1 MSCPV
6 NQCNRTNPFVDSQ
19 GIRKANKDLVK
30 HYDAEPLPTLIG
42 KPERIAALNA
52 RILEDEKRTNM
63 AAALTRGEIP
73 VSPDVSPDVSTA
85 GYRVRFK
92 IEIAE
97 EAAEDIPEAILNTI
111 QVCPSNDFIIPEEI
125 LNENKHLFVTVATQ
139 SPSVPMS
146 AEVTNDCDA
155 VAMVSTTGVDDLPM
169 VPVLINLGDN
179 AQKDIEVTLFVGR
192 TQQNPDDDQPK

>member
-1 MSCPV
+1 MGCPV
-6 NQCNRTNPFVDSQ
+6 NQCKRTNPFVDSQ

-63 AAALTRGEIP
+63 AAALTREKVLI
-73 VSPDVSPDVSTA
+73 STA

-92 IEIAE
+92 IKIAE
-97 EAAEDIPEAILNTI
+97 EAAGDVPEAILETI

-155 VAMVSTTGVDDLPM
+155 VAMVSTTGIDGLPM

-179 AQKDIEVTLFVGR
+179 AHKDIEVTLFVGR
-192 TQQNPDDDQPK
+192 TQQNPGDDQPK

>member
-30 HYDAEPLPTLIG
+30 HYDAEPLPTLVG

-63 AAALTRGEIP
+63 AAALTRGEVS
-73 VSPDVSPDVSTA
+73 VSPDVLPDVSTA

-92 IEIAE
+92 TEIFE
-97 EAAEDIPEAILNTI
+97 EAADDVPEAILETI
-111 QVCPSNDFIIPEEI
+111 QVCPSNDFIIPEEA
-125 LNENKHLFVTVATQ
+125 LNANNQFFVAVGTSSTDIPIA
-139 SPSVPMS
+139 
-146 AEVTNDCDA
+146 AEVTNDCGA
-155 VAMVSTTGVDDLPM
+155 VATVTNSNNTGMFVVLVALADLEH
-169 VPVLINLGDN
+169 
-179 AQKDIEVTLFVGR
+179 KDIEITLVVGKA
-192 TQQNPDDDQPK
+192 QQQPGDAQS

>member
-1 MSCPV
+1 MGCPV

-63 AAALTRGEIP
+63 AAALTRGEVS
-73 VSPDVSPDVSTA
+73 VSPAVSTS

-92 IEIAE
+92 TEIFE
-97 EAAEDIPEAILNTI
+97 EAADDISEEILNTI
-111 QVCPSNDFIIPEEI
+111 QVCPSNDFIIPEEA
-125 LNENKHLFVTVATQ
+125 LNGRNQFFVAVGT
-139 SPSVPMS
+139 SFSDVPIA
-146 AEVTNDCDA
+146 AEVTNDCGA
-155 VAMVSTTGVDDLPM
+155 VAMVTGSDDTNML
-169 VPVLINLGDN
+169 VVLVALADTEH
-179 AQKDIEVTLFVGR
+179 KDIEITLVVGKV
-192 TQQNPDDDQPK
+192 QQNPGDDQPK